1 MAYNIAHL
9 DKIHWWFEENKKEN
23 WEIYFNN
30 VVATPAYLN
39 PRVLPNKILDK
50 IDFRFPNINYVQ
62 DERLGKL
69 LDTFVNYTKD
79 LDKIRDTNVLDHC
92 PELTDLFV

>member
-1 MAYNIAHL
+1 MAP
-9 DKIHWWFEENKKEN
+9 
-23 WEIYFNN
+23 
-30 VVATPAYLN
+30 PAYLN
-39 PRVLPNKILDK
+39 QRVLPNKILDK
-50 IDFRFPNINYVQ
+50 IDFRFPNINYTNN
-62 DERLGKL
+62 DSKL

>member
-1 MAYNIAHL
+1 MFMNLLIL
-9 DKIHWWFEENKKEN
+9 S
-23 WEIYFNN
+23 N
-30 VVATPAYLN
+30 VFIIISINL
-39 PRVLPNKILDK
+39 RIKLIDK
-50 IDFRFPNINYVQ
+50 IDFRFPNINYTNN
-62 DERLGKL
+62 DSKL